1 MCQNIKLYTLNVC
14 SLSYVNFT
22 SRKLFPEKKK
32 KKISDHP
39 DGCIKPVSDYLEDSS
54 SSMSQ
59 FAFTFT
65 HS

>member
-32 KKISDHP
+32 KR
-39 DGCIKPVSDYLEDSS
+39 YLTIQ
-54 SSMSQ
+54 MVVLSQ
-59 FAFTFT
+59 SVTIWRT
-65 HS
+65 VLHR